1 MSKEMLFLCDTYTE
15 FLQKNNLPHRCASEL
30 LYSSDTMNKL
40 TVSQTYW
47 LENFIST
54 WDIIATHAQETTMK
68 QLHEFYVTRKC
79 TKMEYFTVKAE
90 SMEQAKY
97 EAEHGYDYY
106 DFDWEE
112 FDYETVNIKEQEIP
126 EQQLTLASVGMV
138 VL

>member
-54 WDIIATHAQETTMK
+54 WDIIALHAQETTMNIIK
-68 QLHEFYVTRKC
+68 LTDQQLEFLQDLVMFGYE
-79 TKMEYFTVKAE
+79 MEV
-90 SMEQAKY
+90 
-97 EAEHGYDYY
+97 
-106 DFDWEE
+106 
-112 FDYETVNIKEQEIP
+112 P
-126 EQQLTLASVGMV
+126 EQKGWDVQTYDNMV
-138 VL
+138 DAVIGARAE